1 MFASASSAPMGLADR
16 CAFCAY
22 FGGLMM
28 ENYAPDPIDA
38 IDWALR
44 NAHSQ

>member
-1 MFASASSAPMGLADR
+1 MADR
-16 CAFCAY
+16 CAFRAY

-28 ENYAPDPIDA
+28 ENYAPGPIDA
-38 IDWALR
+38 IDWIQR